1 MNLRQYIAESE
12 KKYSYRIKSVADL
25 PSGFEQIKRFLQR
38 YNLIDIKKPK
48 KTIMQKNP
56 LDFESVPNAEV
67 YIMDVTLGLPI
78 SSYVIQRELVGV
90 LGLPGDYI
98 IVRGENDPVE
108 QQVIAGEQLADIH
121 QQADQKDLA
130 PAALLGTDSQYPEAE
145 QTANGSNYYG
155 DSYNSRFLA
164 NLDKIAKERN
174 EAMKVDPPAP
184 LFSWMNMPKSDMDS
198 DFNRDIK
205 GPTILPKETDAKV
218 PTPTGNFDDE
228 GKVMKKTYVDSKG
241 KEKTLTAKPNSIR
254 KDK

>member
-12 KKYSYRIKSVADL
+12 KKFSYRIKSVADL

-90 LGLPGDYI
+90 LGLPGDYLV
-98 IVRGENDPVE
+98 VRGENDPVE
-108 QQVIAGEQLADIH
+108 QQVIAGDQSADIKK
-121 QQADQKDLA
+121 QAEKKDLS

-145 QTANGSNYYG
+145 QTADGSNYYG
-155 DSYNSRFLA
+155 NSYNSRL
-164 NLDKIAKERN
+164 LDYLEKQSQERV
-174 EAMKVDPPAP
+174 EAMKVDAPAP
-184 LFSWMNMPKSDMDS
+184 LFKWLDMPKPEVDS

-205 GPTILPKETDAKV
+205 NPTILPKETDAKV

-241 KEKTLTAKPNSIR
+241 ATKTLTAKPNSIR
-254 KDK
+254 KD